1 MSDTHTFH
9 IPVMG
14 IGFTIDSPLKVSAYG
29 IDSVISLVDDILME
43 KLREMYCNKYEIP
56 YKKISEKVEDFR
68 AKRITSYL
76 NLINDLAEKKFEEL
90 KSATVEKG
98 QEIRDFFEMLPDSS
112 DIREEFKHMTDK
124 YLNLNEI
131 SDWIKENLYRGSI
144 DVNIMTKL
152 DKDNYIKDEKLPV
165 EYNDA
170 HAALRGYANSDLE
183 SSLVL
188 SAGMNPRLY
197 SYIQKFDDFYPDE
210 NGYIK
215 KKIALKVS
223 DYRSALIQGKFL
235 AKKGIWVSEYRI
247 ESGLNCGGHAFATDG
262 YLMGPILDE
271 FKNNRAE
278 LRKSV
283 YTLLVRALTAKGR
296 TIPSSMLPIKVTAQG
311 GVGTAEE
318 HRFLLEYY
326 DIDSVGWGSPFL
338 LVPEATTVDAET
350 REKLARAR
358 EEDLYLSDISPLGVP
373 FNSLRGNTKDLFKQ
387 QLIEKGRPGSSCPK
401 KYLSSNTEFTEKSI
415 CTASRQYQHLKIKQL
430 EEKNLAPDEYKKSF
444 DKIVDKSCICVGL
457 GTTALVNYGLD
468 TRVEGKE
475 ISVCP
480 GPNMAYFNHEVSLK
494 EMVDHIYGRSSAFIQ
509 KNRPNMFVKEL
520 KLYLDYLKNKI
531 EETRESVTEQQEK
544 YLLKFASNLKEGIS
558 YYDRVFT
565 SLRDK
570 FQDTRATILK
580 ELEAGKK
587 TLHALKA
594 EIEKMS
600 MGSLVE

>member
-43 KLREMYCNKYEIP
+43 KLREMYCQRYAIP
-56 YKKISEKVEDFR
+56 YQKISEKVEDFR

-76 NLINDLAEKKFEEL
+76 NLIHDLSERKFEEL
-90 KSATVEKG
+90 KKAAVDKG
-98 QEIRDFFEMLPDSS
+98 NEIREFFDMLPDSAS
-112 DIREEFKHMTDK
+112 VKQEFKALGGK
-124 YLNLNEI
+124 YLNLHEI
-131 SDWIKENLYRGSI
+131 SDWLKENLSMGRI

-170 HAALRGYANSDLE
+170 HAALRGYANSKLE

-197 SYIQKFDDFYPDE
+197 SYIEKFDDFFPDSR
-210 NGYIK
+210 GYIK

-262 YLMGPILDE
+262 YLMGPILAE
-271 FKNNRAE
+271 FKEKRAE
-278 LRKSV
+278 LRENIFRILEKA
-283 YTLLVRALTAKGR
+283 LVNKGR
-296 TIPSSMLPIKVTAQG
+296 TVPEAPLNFRITAQG

-318 HRFLLEYY
+318 HRFLTEYY

-338 LVPEATTVDAET
+338 LVPEATTVDRET

-358 EEDLYLSDISPLGVP
+358 EEDLYLSNISPLGVP
-373 FNSLRGNTKDLFKQ
+373 FNSLKGNTKDMHKEL
-387 QLIEKGRPGSSCPK
+387 LIKKGRPGSSCPK
-401 KYLSSNTEFTEKSI
+401 KYLSSNREFTEKSI
-415 CTASRQYQHLKIKQL
+415 CTASRQFQHLKIKQL
-430 EEKNLAPDEYKKSF
+430 EESSLSPGEYKEAF

-457 GTTALVNYGLD
+457 GTTALVSYGLD

-480 GPNMAYFNHEVSLK
+480 GPNMAYFNREISLK
-494 EMVDHIYGRSSAFIQ
+494 EMVDHIYGRLKTLVNA
-509 KNRPNMFVKEL
+509 NRPNMFVKEL

-531 EETRESVTEQQEK
+531 EETRDSINEQQEK
-544 YLLKFASNLKEGIS
+544 YLLGFAANLREGIA
-558 YYDRVFT
+558 YYDRLFNNI
-565 SLRDK
+565 RGY
-570 FQDTRATILK
+570 FQDARATILS
-580 ELEAGKK
+580 ELENGKK
-587 TLHALKA
+587 RLHSLKS
-594 EIEKMS
+594 EIEKIS
-600 MGSLVE
+600 LGSLID

>member
-43 KLREMYCNKYEIP
+43 KLREMYCQRYAIP
-56 YKKISEKVEDFR
+56 YQKISEKVEDFR

-76 NLINDLAEKKFEEL
+76 NLIHDLSERKFEEL
-90 KSATVEKG
+90 KKAAVDKG
-98 QEIRDFFEMLPDSS
+98 NEIREFFDMLPDSAS
-112 DIREEFKHMTDK
+112 VKQEFKALGGK
-124 YLNLNEI
+124 YLNLHEI
-131 SDWIKENLYRGSI
+131 SDWLKENLSMGRI

-170 HAALRGYANSDLE
+170 HAALRGYANSKLE

-197 SYIQKFDDFYPDE
+197 SYIEKFDDFFPDSR
-210 NGYIK
+210 GYIK

-262 YLMGPILDE
+262 YLMGPILAE
-271 FKNNRAE
+271 FKEKRAE
-278 LRKSV
+278 LRENIFRILEKA
-283 YTLLVRALTAKGR
+283 LVNKGR
-296 TIPSSMLPIKVTAQG
+296 TVPEAPLNFRITAQG

-318 HRFLLEYY
+318 HRFLTEYY

-338 LVPEATTVDAET
+338 LVPEATTVDRET

-358 EEDLYLSDISPLGVP
+358 EEDLYLSNISPLGVP
-373 FNSLRGNTKDLFKQ
+373 FNSLKGNTKDMHKEL
-387 QLIEKGRPGSSCPK
+387 LIKKGRPGSSCPK
-401 KYLSSNTEFTEKSI
+401 KYLSSNREFTEKSI
-415 CTASRQYQHLKIKQL
+415 CTASRQFQHLKIKQL
-430 EEKNLAPDEYKKSF
+430 EESSLSPGEYKEAF

-457 GTTALVNYGLD
+457 GTTALVSYGLD

-480 GPNMAYFNHEVSLK
+480 GPNMAYFDREISLR
-494 EMVDHIYGRSSAFIQ
+494 EMVDHIYGRSKTLVNA
-509 KNRPNMFVKEL
+509 NRPNMFVKEL

-531 EETRESVTEQQEK
+531 EETRDSINEQQEK
-544 YLLKFASNLKEGIS
+544 YLLGFAANLREGIA
-558 YYDRVFT
+558 YYDRLFNNI
-565 SLRDK
+565 RGY
-570 FQDTRATILK
+570 FQDARATILS
-580 ELEAGKK
+580 ELENGKK
-587 TLHALKA
+587 RLHSLKS
-594 EIEKMS
+594 EIEKIS
-600 MGSLVE
+600 LGSLID

>member
-43 KLREMYCNKYEIP
+43 KLREMYCQRYAIP
-56 YKKISEKVEDFR
+56 YQKISEKVEDFR

-76 NLINDLAEKKFEEL
+76 NLIHDLSERKFEEL
-90 KSATVEKG
+90 KKAAVDKG
-98 QEIRDFFEMLPDSS
+98 NEIREFFDMLPDSAS
-112 DIREEFKHMTDK
+112 VKQEFKALGGK
-124 YLNLNEI
+124 YLNLHEI
-131 SDWIKENLYRGSI
+131 SDWLKENLSMGRI

-170 HAALRGYANSDLE
+170 HAALRGYANSKLE

-197 SYIQKFDDFYPDE
+197 SYIEKFDDFFPDSR
-210 NGYIK
+210 GYIK

-262 YLMGPILDE
+262 YLMGPILAE
-271 FKNNRAE
+271 FKEKRAE
-278 LRKSV
+278 LRENIFRILEKA
-283 YTLLVRALTAKGR
+283 LVNKDR
-296 TIPSSMLPIKVTAQG
+296 TVPEAPLNFRITAQG

-318 HRFLLEYY
+318 HRFLTEYY

-338 LVPEATTVDAET
+338 LVPEATTVDRET

-358 EEDLYLSDISPLGVP
+358 EEDLYLSNISPLGVP
-373 FNSLRGNTKDLFKQ
+373 FNSLKGNTKDMHKEL
-387 QLIEKGRPGSSCPK
+387 LIKKGRPGSSCPK
-401 KYLSSNTEFTEKSI
+401 KYLSSNREFTEKSI
-415 CTASRQYQHLKIKQL
+415 CTASRQFQHLKIKQL
-430 EEKNLAPDEYKKSF
+430 EESSLSPGEYKEAF

-457 GTTALVNYGLD
+457 GTTALVSYGLD

-480 GPNMAYFNHEVSLK
+480 GPNMAYFNREISLR
-494 EMVDHIYGRSSAFIQ
+494 EMVDHIYGRSKTLVNA
-509 KNRPNMFVKEL
+509 NRPNMFVKEL

-531 EETRESVTEQQEK
+531 EETRDSINEQQEK
-544 YLLKFASNLKEGIS
+544 YLLGFAANLREGIA
-558 YYDRVFT
+558 YYDRLFNNI
-565 SLRDK
+565 RGY
-570 FQDTRATILK
+570 FQDARATILS
-580 ELEAGKK
+580 ELENGKK
-587 TLHALKA
+587 RLHSLKS
-594 EIEKMS
+594 EIEKIS
-600 MGSLVE
+600 LGSLID